1 MRTTANLQTPYF
13 SEVWEATVSRL
24 AKMWTRAAVL
34 LSLSMPAA
42 VCAHAQEG
50 TDPPDTQQEIASQ
63 DESLNLLRQSRYVEL
78 DAKMNGLQRSY
89 ELGKITD
96 ERLLHEFRAF
106 YDTDPALAD
115 RYDAW
120 IAKMPGSY
128 SALLA
133 RGLYLRYLGKE
144 ARGSAYID
152 DTPRP
157 RIELMS
163 KYLARAMRDY
173 NASITL
179 TKKPLLTYH
188 SIIAVTM
195 LEPVIGGDD
204 LARRMLNE
212 SIRVDPR
219 NFVVRY
225 KYLASLQTRWGG
237 SLEMMLDF
245 EKQARAAGL
254 SDVQLRYFANMIV
267 AERRWVQT
275 GGRCCK

>member
-1 MRTTANLQTPYF
+1 M
-13 SEVWEATVSRL
+13 SRL
-24 AKMWTRAAVL
+24 AKMSARVAILV
-34 LSLSMPAA
+34 SLSMLTA
-42 VCAHAQEG
+42 VCAHAQEAN
-50 TDPPDTQQEIASQ
+50 DPPDTPQEIASQ
-63 DESLNLLRQSRYVEL
+63 DESLNLLRQSRYIEL
-78 DAKMNGLQRSY
+78 DAKMNGIQRSY

-106 YDTDPALAD
+106 YDTDPALAG

-120 IAKMPGSY
+120 VEKMPRSY

-133 RGLYLRYLGKE
+133 RGIYLRYVGKQ

-152 DTPRP
+152 DTPRQQ
-157 RIELMS
+157 IELMS
-163 KYLARAMRDY
+163 RYLAKAMRDY
-173 NASITL
+173 NASLGL

-195 LEPVIGGDD
+195 LEAVMGDDD

-225 KYLASLQTRWGG
+225 KYFASLQTRWGG
-237 SLEMMLDF
+237 SLEQMLDF

-254 SDVQLRYFANMIV
+254 SDVQLRYFANMLV

>member
-1 MRTTANLQTPYF
+1 VL
-13 SEVWEATVSRL
+13 RL
-24 AKMWTRAAVL
+24 AKMSTRVAILVSLSITAAV
-34 LSLSMPAA
+34 S
-42 VCAHAQEG
+42 AHAQEAN
-50 TDPPDTQQEIASQ
+50 DPPNTPEEMASQ
-63 DESLNLLRQSRYVEL
+63 HESLNLLRQSRYVEL
-78 DAKMNGLQRSY
+78 DGKMNGIQRSY
-89 ELGKITD
+89 EFGKITD

-106 YDTDPALAD
+106 YDTDPALAG

-120 IAKMPGSY
+120 IEKMPRSY

-133 RGLYLRYLGKE
+133 RGIYLRFLGKQ

-152 DTPRP
+152 DTPP
-157 RIELMS
+157 RQIDIMS
-163 KYLARAMRDY
+163 TYLAKAMRDY
-173 NASITL
+173 NASLTL

-195 LEPVIGGDD
+195 LDAVMGGDD

-225 KYLASLQTRWGG
+225 KYFASLQTRWGG
-237 SLEMMLDF
+237 SLQQMLDF
-245 EKQARAAGL
+245 EKQARAGGL
-254 SDVQLRYFANMIV
+254 SDAQLRYFANMIV

>member
-1 MRTTANLQTPYF
+1 
-13 SEVWEATVSRL
+13 VSRL
-24 AKMWTRAAVL
+24 AKMWTRVAILV
-34 LSLSMPAA
+34 SLSMPTA
-42 VCAHAQEG
+42 VSAHAQD
-50 TDPPDTQQEIASQ
+50 DPPNTPEETASQ
-63 DESLNLLRQSRYVEL
+63 EESLTLLRQARYVEL
-78 DAKMNGLQRSY
+78 DAKMNGIQRSY

-106 YDTDPALAD
+106 YDTDPALAN
-115 RYDAW
+115 RYNAW
-120 IAKMPGSY
+120 VEKMPRSY
-128 SALLA
+128 SAVLA
-133 RGLYLRYLGKE
+133 RGIYLRYVGKE

-152 DTPRP
+152 DTPRQQ
-157 RIELMS
+157 IELMS
-163 KYLARAMRDY
+163 AYLAKAMRDY
-173 NASITL
+173 NASLTL

-195 LEPVIGGDD
+195 FEPVMGDD
-204 LARRMLNE
+204 GLARRMLSE

-225 KYLASLQTRWGG
+225 KYFASLQTRWGG
-237 SLEMMLDF
+237 SLEQMLDF

-254 SDVQLRYFANMIV
+254 SDTQLRYFASMLA

>member
-1 MRTTANLQTPYF
+1 
-13 SEVWEATVSRL
+13 
-24 AKMWTRAAVL
+24 MWTRVAILV
-34 LSLSMPAA
+34 SLSIPTA
-42 VCAHAQEG
+42 VCAHAQEAN
-50 TDPPDTQQEIASQ
+50 DPSDTPEEIASQ
-63 DESLNLLRQSRYVEL
+63 QESLNLLRHARYVEL
-78 DAKMNGLQRSY
+78 DAKMNGIQRSY
-89 ELGKITD
+89 ELGHITD

-115 RYDAW
+115 RYNAW
-120 IAKMPGSY
+120 IEQMPRSY

-133 RGLYLRYLGKE
+133 RGIYLRYLGKE

-157 RIELMS
+157 QIEIMS
-163 KYLARAMRDY
+163 AYLAKAMRDY
-173 NASITL
+173 NASLPL

-195 LEPVIGGDD
+195 FEPVMGDD
-204 LARRMLNE
+204 GLARRMLDE

-225 KYLASLQTRWGG
+225 KYFASLQTRWGG
-237 SLEMMLDF
+237 SLEQMLDF

-254 SDVQLRYFANMIV
+254 SDAQLRYFASMLA

>member
-1 MRTTANLQTPYF
+1 
-13 SEVWEATVSRL
+13 
-24 AKMWTRAAVL
+24 MWTRVAILV
-34 LSLSMPAA
+34 SLSMPTA
-42 VCAHAQEG
+42 VSAHAQD
-50 TDPPDTQQEIASQ
+50 DPPNTPEEMASQ
-63 DESLNLLRQSRYVEL
+63 EESLTLLRQARYVEL
-78 DAKMNGLQRSY
+78 DAKMNGIQRSY

-106 YDTDPALAD
+106 YDTDPALAN
-115 RYDAW
+115 RYNAW
-120 IAKMPGSY
+120 VEKMPRSY

-133 RGLYLRYLGKE
+133 RGIYLRYVGKE

-152 DTPRP
+152 DTPRQQ
-157 RIELMS
+157 IELMS
-163 KYLARAMRDY
+163 AYLAKAMRDY
-173 NASITL
+173 NTSLTL

-195 LEPVIGGDD
+195 FEPVMGDD
-204 LARRMLNE
+204 GLARRMLNE

-225 KYLASLQTRWGG
+225 KYFASLQTRWGG
-237 SLEMMLDF
+237 SLEQMLDF

-254 SDVQLRYFANMIV
+254 SDAQLRYFASMLV

>member
-1 MRTTANLQTPYF
+1 MRP
-13 SEVWEATVSRL
+13 
-24 AKMWTRAAVL
+24 AKMSTWVAILIWASMTAAV
-34 LSLSMPAA
+34 S
-42 VCAHAQEG
+42 AHAQEAN
-50 TDPPDTQQEIASQ
+50 DPSDTPEEMASQ
-63 DESLNLLRQSRYVEL
+63 RESLNLLRQSRYAEL
-78 DAKMNGLQRSY
+78 DRKMNGIQRSY
-89 ELGKITD
+89 EVGSITD

-106 YDTDPALAD
+106 YDTEPALAG

-120 IAKMPGSY
+120 VETMPRSY
-128 SALLA
+128 PALVA
-133 RGLYLRYLGKE
+133 RGIYLRYVAKQ
-144 ARGSAYID
+144 ARGSAYIE
-152 DTPRP
+152 DTPRQ
-157 RIELMS
+157 RIEIMS
-163 KYLARAMRDY
+163 TYLARAMRDY
-173 NASITL
+173 NASLTL

-195 LEPVIGGDD
+195 LDAMVGGDD

-225 KYLASLQTRWGG
+225 KYFASLETRWGG
-237 SLEMMLDF
+237 SLEQMLDF

-254 SDVQLRYFANMIV
+254 SDAQLRYFANLLV

>member
-1 MRTTANLQTPYF
+1 
-13 SEVWEATVSRL
+13 
-24 AKMWTRAAVL
+24 MWTRVAILV
-34 LSLSMPAA
+34 SLSMPTA
-42 VCAHAQEG
+42 VSAHAQD
-50 TDPPDTQQEIASQ
+50 DPPNTPEETASQ
-63 DESLNLLRQSRYVEL
+63 EESLTLLRQARYVEL
-78 DAKMNGLQRSY
+78 DAKMNGIQRSY

-106 YDTDPALAD
+106 YDTDPALAN
-115 RYDAW
+115 RYNAW
-120 IAKMPGSY
+120 VEKMPRSY
-128 SALLA
+128 SAVLA
-133 RGLYLRYLGKE
+133 RGIYLRYVGKE

-152 DTPRP
+152 DTPRQQ
-157 RIELMS
+157 IELMS
-163 KYLARAMRDY
+163 AYLAKAMRDY
-173 NASITL
+173 NASLTL

-195 LEPVIGGDD
+195 FEPVMGDD
-204 LARRMLNE
+204 GLARRMLSE

-225 KYLASLQTRWGG
+225 KYFASLQTRWGG
-237 SLEMMLDF
+237 SLEQMLDF

-254 SDVQLRYFANMIV
+254 SDTQLRYFASMLA

>member
-1 MRTTANLQTPYF
+1 M
-13 SEVWEATVSRL
+13 SRL
-24 AKMWTRAAVL
+24 AKMSTRVAIL
-34 LSLSMPAA
+34 LSLSMPTAD
-42 VCAHAQEG
+42 CAHAQEAN
-50 TDPPDTQQEIASQ
+50 DPPDTPQEIASQ

-78 DAKMNGLQRSY
+78 DAKMNGIQGSY
-89 ELGKITD
+89 ELGTITD

-106 YDTDPALAD
+106 YDTDPALAG

-120 IAKMPGSY
+120 IEKMPRSY

-133 RGLYLRYLGKE
+133 RGIYLRFQGKQ

-152 DTPRP
+152 DTPRQQ
-157 RIELMS
+157 IELMS
-163 KYLARAMRDY
+163 TDLAKAMRDY
-173 NASITL
+173 NASLTL

-195 LEPVIGGDD
+195 LDAVVGGDD
-204 LARRMLNE
+204 LAWRMLNE

-225 KYLASLQTRWGG
+225 KYFASLQTRWGG
-237 SLEMMLDF
+237 SLEQMLDF

>member
-1 MRTTANLQTPYF
+1 M
-13 SEVWEATVSRL
+13 SRL
-24 AKMWTRAAVL
+24 AKMSTRVAIL
-34 LSLSMPAA
+34 LSVSITAA
-42 VCAHAQEG
+42 GCAHAQEG
-50 TDPPDTQQEIASQ
+50 NDPPDTPEEMASQ
-63 DESLNLLRQSRYVEL
+63 HESLNLLRQSRYAEL
-78 DAKMNGLQRSY
+78 DRKMNGIQRSY
-89 ELGKITD
+89 EVGSITD

-106 YDTDPALAD
+106 YDTDPALAG

-120 IAKMPGSY
+120 VEKMPRSY
-128 SALLA
+128 SALVA
-133 RGLYLRYLGKE
+133 RGIYLRYVAKQ
-144 ARGSAYID
+144 ARGSAYIE
-152 DTPRP
+152 DTPRQ
-157 RIELMS
+157 RIEIMS
-163 KYLARAMRDY
+163 TYLARAMRDY
-173 NASITL
+173 NASLTL

-195 LEPVIGGDD
+195 LDAMVGGDD

-225 KYLASLQTRWGG
+225 KYFASLETRWGG
-237 SLEMMLDF
+237 SLEQMLDF

-254 SDVQLRYFANMIV
+254 SDAQLRYFANLLV

>member
-1 MRTTANLQTPYF
+1 M
-13 SEVWEATVSRL
+13 SRL
-24 AKMWTRAAVL
+24 AKMSTRIAVL
-34 LSLSMPAA
+34 LSLSMAIA
-42 VCAHAQEG
+42 VCAHSQEAN
-50 TDPPDTQQEIASQ
+50 DPPDTPQEIASQ
-63 DESLNLLRQSRYVEL
+63 DESINLLRQSRYVEL
-78 DAKMNGLQRSY
+78 DAKMNGIQRSY
-89 ELGKITD
+89 ELGTITD

-106 YDTDPALAD
+106 YDTDPALAA

-120 IAKMPGSY
+120 VEKMPHSY
-128 SALLA
+128 SAFLA
-133 RGLYLRYLGKE
+133 RGIYLRYLGKQ
-144 ARGSAYID
+144 ARGTAYLD
-152 DTPRP
+152 DTPRQ
-157 RIELMS
+157 RIEAMS
-163 KYLARAMRDY
+163 MYLAKAMRDY
-173 NASITL
+173 SASLTL

-195 LEPVIGGDD
+195 LEAVMGDDD

-237 SLEMMLDF
+237 SLQQMLDF

>member
-1 MRTTANLQTPYF
+1 M
-13 SEVWEATVSRL
+13 SRL
-24 AKMWTRAAVL
+24 AKMSTRVAILVSLSITAAV
-34 LSLSMPAA
+34 S
-42 VCAHAQEG
+42 AHAQEAN
-50 TDPPDTQQEIASQ
+50 DPPNTPEEMASQ
-63 DESLNLLRQSRYVEL
+63 HESLNLLRQSRYVEL
-78 DAKMNGLQRSY
+78 DGKMNGIQRSY
-89 ELGKITD
+89 EFGKITD

-106 YDTDPALAD
+106 YDTDPALAG

-120 IAKMPGSY
+120 VERMPRSY

-133 RGLYLRYLGKE
+133 RGIYLRFLGKQ

-152 DTPRP
+152 DTPR
-157 RIELMS
+157 RQVDIMS
-163 KYLARAMRDY
+163 TYLAKAMRDY
-173 NASITL
+173 NVSLTL
-179 TKKPLLTYH
+179 TNKPLLTYH

-195 LEPVIGGDD
+195 LDAVIGGDD

-225 KYLASLQTRWGG
+225 KYFASLQTRWGG
-237 SLEMMLDF
+237 SLQQMLDF

-254 SDVQLRYFANMIV
+254 SDAKLRYFANMLV
-267 AERRWVQT
+267 AERRWVET